1 MGSVAR
7 RTGAERD
14 KAIHRGGFRFIPDLL
29 AELLIVPAVYWYI
42 KFPIQR
48 RGFIVI
54 CSTMW
59 SLRSYTMNSE
69 ITRQWDLLSLCGLRH
84 WLWYPSLTLLTLGF
98 AVLSFASIESYINP
112 IDSVFSH
119 LLLVNWRL
127 YVED

>member
-69 ITRQWDLLSLCGLRH
+69 ITRQWDRSLIAMRT
-84 WLWYPSLTLLTLGF
+84 PSLALI
-98 AVLSFASIESYINP
+98 S
-112 IDSVFSH
+112 FSH
-119 LLLVNWRL
+119 FTHLGLCSTVFRVHRKL
-127 YVED
+127 YKPH